1 MAAGILAPASGAIR
15 VVGMDLRSHLLE
27 CSQRTGFLS
36 GDTQLCQRPEAA
48 RQHRA
53 CLQAALQLA
62 PGTVFVPWRLVILF
76 GVVMVAGLL
85 LLRGDGDR

>member
-36 GDTQLCQRPEAA
+36 GDTQLCQRP
-48 RQHRA
+48 
-53 CLQAALQLA
+53 
-62 PGTVFVPWRLVILF
+62 
-76 GVVMVAGLL
+76 
-85 LLRGDGDR
+85 